1 MTAAIQVDPA
11 VSREPLPAT
20 AQNLPTICVLCS
32 HNCGLLVDVEDG
44 RITALRPDQSSL
56 SAGYI
61 CSKASSIAW
70 TINHS
75 QRVEHPLR
83 RRKDGGFDRITWDE
97 AISEIAAKLT
107 SIRDQHGGNAIG
119 FVGGGGQANHLAS
132 MYGLPLLAAL
142 GSRRWYNSYAQEKS
156 QHHLMDQWMFDAPPS
171 TVLHADVE
179 GAPLLVVMG
188 TNPRISNRGPN
199 PTITFNELRRA
210 EGRQLIVVDP
220 RETETS
226 AQADYHLRVQP
237 GGDAFL
243 LLGICKTLVEEDLID
258 HSFVADKTS
267 GYERIVQ
274 SLSAVDIAAMAGL
287 SGLPESEIR
296 QAARTIAQAPAV
308 SIMYDLAVEQTWFST
323 LISYLIRVV
332 LVLTGNI
339 GRTGSNYFL
348 EGFNPP
354 VRSKNRFSEPER
366 SVVAGVPAIRALGN
380 FAMISPNVVP
390 EEILTDDP
398 RRLRA
403 IVVENANPWLAYAD
417 TPRWREAR
425 EKLDLMI
432 VVEPAMT
439 ETAAVADY
447 VLPAA
452 VGYEKWE
459 WAGFAKGH
467 FPEIATQLRPPVV
480 PPPGEALPEPEI
492 YARLAEAAG
501 IFGNPPAELHTLA
514 EKALQPEGVD
524 AYVEALRQAATERA
538 GRAAGICSQFWAYRT
553 LGPHLPGPGPAAL
566 FLRCMENGVRRREAV
581 IRALEKHSGDGSD
594 SNSEGKWDK
603 LGPAQLGLEIF
614 RHMLAHPEGTVIA
627 IVEGDDNLGRNVGWE
642 DGRIRLAP
650 EPMLAEIQRAV
661 HFEPPTDENYPLLL
675 ASGLRTRWTANAIH
689 RDPRWRRGKGPHCS
703 LHISPADAE
712 QLGIANG
719 QKVALQTRRGTLEL
733 PAEIDEKLLAGH
745 VWVPNGFGVVYPD
758 PETNQPAMQGVN
770 LNEITDAQDR
780 DPISGCPHHKVIPC
794 RVEPV
799 GVTTAV

>member
-1 MTAAIQVDPA
+1 MTPAIQVDPS

-32 HNCGLLVDVEDG
+32 HNCGLLVDVQDG
-44 RITALRPDQSSL
+44 RIISLRPDKSSL

-61 CSKASSIAW
+61 CSKASSVPW

-83 RRKDGGFDRITWDE
+83 RREDGGFDRISWDQ
-97 AISEIAAKLT
+97 AIAEIAGKLT
-107 SIRDQHGGNAIG
+107 AIRGQHGGNAIG

-132 MYGLPLLAAL
+132 MYGLSFVAAL

-171 TVLHADVE
+171 TVFHADIE
-179 GAPLLVVMG
+179 NAPLLVVMG

-210 EGRQLIVVDP
+210 EGRRLMVVDP

-226 AQADYHLRVQP
+226 AQADYHLRVRP

-243 LLGICKTLVEEDLID
+243 LLGICKTLVEEDLAD
-258 HSFVADKTS
+258 RAFVADRTS
-267 GYERIVQ
+267 GNELLTQALSVVDVQ
-274 SLSAVDIAAMAGL
+274 AMAHL
-287 SGLPESEIR
+287 SGLTQKQVRE
-296 QAARTIAQAPAV
+296 AARAIARAPAA

-332 LVLTGNI
+332 LILTGNV
-339 GRTGSNYFL
+339 GRAGSNYFV

-354 VRSKNRFSEPER
+354 VRSKNRFAQPER

-390 EEILTDDP
+390 EEILTEDP

-403 IVVENANPWLAYAD
+403 IVVENANPLLAYAD
-417 TPRWREAR
+417 TQRWREAR
-425 EKLDLMI
+425 EKLDLMV
-432 VVEPAMT
+432 VVEPPMT

-501 IFGNPPAELHTLA
+501 IFGDPPGELHALA
-514 EKALQPEGVD
+514 KKALEPEGVGP
-524 AYVEALRQAATERA
+524 YIEALRQVATERA

-581 IRALEKHSGDGSD
+581 IRALESD
-594 SNSEGKWDK
+594 SDNGSKGKWSQ
-603 LGPAQLGLEIF
+603 LSPAQLGLEIF
-614 RHMLAHPEGTVIA
+614 RRMLAHPEGTVVA
-627 IVEGDDNLGRNVGWE
+627 VVDRDNNLERSVGWE

-650 EPMLAEIQRAV
+650 EPMLAEIDRAV
-661 HFEPPTDENYPLLL
+661 HFKPPTDASYPLLL
-675 ASGLRTRWTANAIH
+675 AAGLRTRWTANAIQ

-703 LHISPADAE
+703 LHISPADAA
-712 QLGIANG
+712 QLGIEEG
-719 QKVALQTRRGTLEL
+719 QRIALRTRRGALEL
-733 PAEIDEKLLAGH
+733 PAELDEKLQRGH
-745 VWVPNGFGVVYPD
+745 VWAPNGFGVVYPD
-758 PETNQPAMQGVN
+758 PETNKPVMQGVN

-794 RVEPV
+794 RVESAAAAT
-799 GVTTAV
+799 GD